1 MDGVIAFWKV
11 FAECKQK
18 ERGYEI
24 RKKARPVCKS
34 GCGGGEE
41 NCEKSARA
49 DKGDKIL

>member
-24 RKKARPVCKS
+24 RKKAAGVQKWLWWKR
-34 GCGGGEE
+34 GEE

-49 DKGDKIL
+49 EGDKIL